1 MELRPGA
8 TWMGNWFVRYNAGS
22 CSFFLRSGT
31 RRQDSIGLYTRMEIV
46 DESQDSCAEG
56 RGRRPRLQRC
66 GNASILT
73 TPYAPTKATPRNVLT
88 YGTFQYG
95 RVLVVRLI
103 TGLILEA
110 LTPCNDYP

>member
-22 CSFFLRSGT
+22 CSFLLRSGT

-73 TPYAPTKATPRNVLT
+73 TSCALTKAMPRN
-88 YGTFQYG
+88 GITFGRIQYG
-95 RVLVVRLI
+95 AGLVRSS
-103 TGLILEA
+103 
-110 LTPCNDYP
+110 NDWPYFGSIESLQ

>member
-66 GNASILT
+66 GKASNLT
-73 TPYAPTKATPRNVLT
+73 TSCSLKQAKPGKEDPM
-88 YGTFQYG
+88 G
-95 RVLVVRLI
+95 RIQHGPVFIVRPM
-103 TGLILEA
+103 TG
-110 LTPCNDYP
+110 